1 MLRAGL
7 LKNTLRSSLAA
18 PRASI
23 VQRGLATEAHPTAAN
38 YSPSVEDLRHQTA
51 QTILQER
58 ESGKSGSFRAFTVN
72 FGPQHPAAHG
82 VLRLILELNG
92 EEILRA
98 DPHVGLLHRG
108 TEKLI
113 EYKTY
118 TQALPYFDRLDYV
131 SMMTNE
137 LCYSRAVEKLLNIG
151 QLDRNA
157 YLPSGLQQVAIVLRQ
172 EPASRRVPGPGSEPP
187 ATALAE
193 DHVPERAKWIRTLF
207 GEITRVLNHL
217 MAVLTHAMDVGAL
230 TPFLWGFEEREK
242 LMEFYE
248 RVSGARLHTA
258 YIRPGG
264 VALDLPHGLLE
275 DIFKWATAFHH
286 RVDEFEE
293 VITGNRI
300 WKQRTVGVGLVT
312 AQQALDY
319 SFSGVMLRG
328 SGIPWDIRKS
338 QPYDAYD
345 QVEFDVPVGKNGD
358 CYDRY
363 LCRIE
368 EFRQSLRII
377 DQCLNKMPEGQVK
390 IDDHKIVPPPRASMK
405 ESMES
410 LIHHFKLFS
419 EGYAV
424 PPGETY
430 SAIEAP
436 KGEMGVYLVSDGSN
450 RPYRCKIRAPG
461 FAHLA
466 GADFMMRHAY
476 LPDAVAIIGTMD
488 LVFGEVDR

>member
-1 MLRAGL
+1 MIRGCLSRL
-7 LKNTLRSSLAA
+7 VLTPQQLTRSNHPSLYRTTTSSRTFSSSRCSDA
-18 PRASI
+18 R
-23 VQRGLATEAHPTAAN
+23 
-38 YSPSVEDLRHQTA
+38 PSTSTSLPNVVEDLQGQSA
-51 QTILQER
+51 ETILAEDLSKKHGTMR
-58 ESGKSGSFRAFTVN
+58 HFTVN

-82 VLRLILELNG
+82 VLRLILEMNG

-98 DPHVGLLHRG
+98 DPHIGLLHRG

-113 EYKTY
+113 EYKNY

-137 LCYSRAVEKLLNIG
+137 LCYSRAVEKLLNI
-151 QLDRNA
+151 
-157 YLPSGLQQVAIVLRQ
+157 
-172 EPASRRVPGPGSEPP
+172 EVP
-187 ATALAE
+187 
-193 DHVPERAKWIRTLF
+193 DRAKWIRTMF
-207 GEITRVLNHL
+207 GEITRILNHL
-217 MAVLTHAMDVGAL
+217 MAVLSHAMDVGAL

-248 RVSGARLHTA
+248 RVSGARLHAA
-258 YIRPGG
+258 YVRPGG
-264 VALDLPHGLLE
+264 VAFDLPHGLLD
-275 DIFKWATAFHH
+275 DIFIWATAFSN

-293 VITGNRI
+293 VLTENRI
-300 WKQRTVGVGLVT
+300 WRQRTIGIGKVT
-312 AQQALDY
+312 VADALNY
-319 SFSGVMLRG
+319 GFSGVMVRG

-338 QPYDAYD
+338 EPYDAYD

-358 CYDRY
+358 CFDRY

-377 DQCLNKMPEGQVK
+377 HQCLNKMPAGQIKV
-390 IDDHKIVPPPRASMK
+390 DDYKLTPPPRASMK
-405 ESMES
+405 ESMEA

-419 EGYAV
+419 EGYNV

-436 KGEMGVYLVSDGSN
+436 KGEMGVYLVSDGTN
-450 RPYRCKIRAPG
+450 RPYRCRIRAPG

-466 GADFMMRHAY
+466 GADFMARHHF
-476 LPDAVAIIGTMD
+476 LPDMVAIIGTMD
-488 LVFGEVDR
+488 LVFGEVSSLFCSYFFVEFFAYLFLFLKVDR